1 MKKAE
6 SREPSEVVGAML
18 REHVGADLGAA
29 EYAAAR
35 SRFIDASVRAT
46 VRHRRSGRTR
56 AIAVAAALLTVGSV
70 AGWAYVHRSPA
81 RLTFAM
87 GATRTPGVVSKYIV
101 PAEGEH
107 LPLYFSDGSVV
118 TLSPAARARVGE
130 TTSHGAAVLVESG
143 ALTANV
149 VHQAT
154 SDWSF
159 VAGPFNVHVTGTAFD
174 LSWDPSGE
182 LEIRMTSGAVVV
194 HGPGAENG
202 VEVRDHR
209 RFVSGNRP
217 SVSGS
222 ATRDVLGNAA
232 ENSLAPAENPLADS
246 RRAHD
251 NFESKTAMHGRES
264 PRAVPAPEASA
275 DPIAALPSSS
285 AQDELADDPWS
296 VLVARGEYARVL
308 DIAERH
314 GMEETLGSASV
325 EDLAALADA
334 ARLAGRGNL
343 AERALL
349 QLRARFPGTSRA
361 LSAAFLLGRMED
373 DGGNAAA
380 AVSWYERYLGES
392 PNGSLAAEALGRRMM
407 AMRRLNDEESARR
420 AAKDYL
426 ERFPN
431 GPHAGIARQMLAR

>member
-1 MKKAE
+1 MKPE
-6 SREPSEVVGAML
+6 TREPSEVAGSTL
-18 REHVGADLGAA
+18 REHVSA
-29 EYAAAR
+29 EPDAAAYAVTR
-35 SRFIDASVRAT
+35 SRFIEAAVQAT
-46 VRHRRSGRTR
+46 QGERRSGKTH
-56 AIAVAAALLTVGSV
+56 AIAVAAALTLGGM
-70 AGWAYVHRSPA
+70 AGWVYLHRSPA
-81 RLTFAM
+81 PLTFAM
-87 GATRTPGVVSKYIV
+87 GANRTPGAVSKYIV
-101 PAEGEH
+101 PADGEH

-118 TLSPAARARVGE
+118 TLSPVARARVGQ
-130 TTSHGAAVLVESG
+130 TTSQGAAVLVESG

-149 VHQAT
+149 VHRAT

-159 VAGPFNVHVTGTAFD
+159 VAGPFNVHVTGTAFY

-202 VEVRDHR
+202 IEVRDHR
-209 RFVSGNRP
+209 RFLSGHDRRVTRSWTSEAP
-217 SVSGS
+217 SSRSETSPTPVEGPRSDDPGAHGSSGDQK
-222 ATRDVLGNAA
+222 AVT
-232 ENSLAPAENPLADS
+232 
-246 RRAHD
+246 
-251 NFESKTAMHGRES
+251 HGREL
-264 PRAVPAPEASA
+264 PRAIVLPEILENRTEAPSNSASHA
-275 DPIAALPSSS
+275 ETS
-285 AQDELADDPWS
+285 DDPWS

-308 DIAERH
+308 AIAERH
-314 GMEETLGSASV
+314 GMEETLGSANV

-334 ARLAGRGNL
+334 ARLAGRGTL

-361 LSAAFLLGRMED
+361 LSAAFLLGRMAD
-373 DGGNAAA
+373 DAGNAAG